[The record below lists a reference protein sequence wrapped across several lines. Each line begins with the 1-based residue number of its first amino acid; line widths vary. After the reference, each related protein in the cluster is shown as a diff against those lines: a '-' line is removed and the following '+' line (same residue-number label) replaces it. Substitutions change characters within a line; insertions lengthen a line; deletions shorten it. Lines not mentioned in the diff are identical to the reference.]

1 MSFKFDQEYVDFL
14 HKYNEEFFSEGFP
27 AFSTVLNAYLEW
39 VEGNAL
45 CDCGQGCRDTVADQ
59 GAKLV
64 AITKAMSFGASPESL
79 DVMALKDPK
88 YYVSQLHEQMWNRA
102 KSNRESKDAPKD

>member
-1 MSFKFDQEYVDFL
+1 MSFKFDQEHLDFL
-14 HKYNEEFFSEGFP
+14 RNHDEEFISEGFP

-79 DVMALKDPK
+79 DVMALRDPLS
-88 YYVSQLHEQMWNRA
+88 YQRDLHQAMWDRA